1 MFGIKTQPQET
12 NVEVEAKPV
21 GNNCILISIPIDNGD
36 AATVILTETIRKL
49 NTPTRK
55 ITSINCTP
63 PEWGGY
69 YKAWVTFEGDP
80 LPRGT
85 SIQTQAT
92 M

>member
-1 MFGIKTQPQET
+1 MFGMKTQPRET

-21 GNNCILISIPIDNGD
+21 GNNCILISIPIDDGN

-55 ITSINCTP
+55 ITSISCMPLN
-63 PEWGGY
+63 WGY